1 MTIRGVAAV
10 GALVAAAWAA
20 PAPAQTLASDADVR
34 ALIQERLDQGLGR
47 GIVVG
52 LLEAD
57 GSTRVVA
64 AGDGGDGGPALGP
77 EAVFEIGSIT
87 KAFAGVL
94 LAEMVAR
101 GEVELGGPVEDLLP
115 DSVSV
120 PAGAE
125 GPVTLEHLVTHHSG
139 LARIPS
145 NLRPS
150 NPANPYADYTVR
162 DLYQYLNGAVLMT
175 EPGMTYA
182 YSNLG
187 MGLLGHALGRVAGTS
202 FDELLRERVLGPLG
216 MDHTGSALTP
226 EMESHMVQGHDLDG
240 RAVPLWD
247 LPTLAAAGALRSDA
261 RDMLRFLAA
270 NVGAPSSTLE
280 RAMRAS
286 HEARRTVSPDMAV
299 GLAWH
304 VRTTG
309 EGRIVWH
316 NGGTGGFRTFL
327 GFDPDRGTGVVVLT
341 NTTHGADD
349 IGFHLLHPGVPLDPP
364 GTPAARP
371 TVDVPEAVLAR
382 YVGTYEMTPQFSLD
396 VSLADGRLEVQATGQ
411 PSFVLYPSSE
421 VAFFLRAVEASITFQ
436 VGVDGAVSGLVLHQ
450 GGRDQPARKVR

>member
-1 MTIRGVAAV
+1 MA
-10 GALVAAAWAA
+10 GAVAAAVQGAPMPGGAGAA
-20 PAPAQTLASDADVR
+20 GAQGLASDADVR
-34 ALIQERLDQGLGR
+34 ALLQERLDAGLGR
-47 GIVVG
+47 GMVVG

-57 GSTRVVA
+57 GTTRVVA
-64 AGDGGDGGPALGP
+64 AGDGGEGGPALGP

-94 LAEMVAR
+94 LAEMAAR
-101 GEVELGGPVEDLLP
+101 GEVALDQPVVELLP

-120 PAGAE
+120 PAGGD
-125 GPVTLEHLVTHHSG
+125 GPITLEHLATHHSG
-139 LARIPS
+139 LPRLPA

-150 NPANPYADYTVR
+150 DLANPYADYTVP
-162 DLYQYLNGAVLMT
+162 DLYQYLNGAALMT
-175 EPGMTYA
+175 EPGVTYA

-202 FDELLRERVLGPLG
+202 FDDLLRERVLGPLG

-226 EMESHMVQGHDLDG
+226 EMESHMVRGHDGGG

-261 RDMLRFLAA
+261 RDMLRFLEA
-270 NVGAPSSTLE
+270 NVGAPSSALE

-286 HEARRTVSPDMAV
+286 HEARRTVAPDMAV

-309 EGRIVWH
+309 DRRIVWH

-349 IGFHLLHPGVPLDPP
+349 IGFHLLDPAIPLNSPG
-364 GTPAARP
+364 G
-371 TVDVPEAVLAR
+371 
-382 YVGTYEMTPQFSLD
+382 
-396 VSLADGRLEVQATGQ
+396 GQ
-411 PSFVLYPSSE
+411 
-421 VAFFLRAVEASITFQ
+421 
-436 VGVDGAVSGLVLHQ
+436 
-450 GGRDQPARKVR
+450 DQPARKVR